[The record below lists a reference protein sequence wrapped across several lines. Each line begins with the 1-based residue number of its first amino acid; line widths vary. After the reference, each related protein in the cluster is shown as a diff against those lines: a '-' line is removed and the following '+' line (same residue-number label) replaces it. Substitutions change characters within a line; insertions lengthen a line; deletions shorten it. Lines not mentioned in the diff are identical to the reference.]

1 MRSNSKPNRS
11 TCVATGLALAT
22 PMLPEDEFDQAAWEM
37 LSNWKQRHGD
47 RFGAGTPIP
56 EIPQSQ
62 RQYDGDN
69 HFDYCEVLVL
79 R

>member
-1 MRSNSKPNRS
+1 MRLSDSFDPS
-11 TCVATGLALAT
+11 VCFLSGSATAGLLN
-22 PMLPEDEFDQAAWEM
+22 PEHDFDVTAWE
-37 LSNWKQRHGD
+37 LLCSWRQQHGD
-47 RFGAGTPIP
+47 RLGAGTSSPA
-56 EIPQSQ
+56 IPQSQ